1 VNLKYVNCVIQYDIK
16 KGYSREEAEA
26 DALQIFSNDD
36 KLDKLMMYVVK
47 ERTKHQRCRISLAQE
62 RLNHVLDS
70 MDDTYAENS
79 IMLDGIECLR
89 QKFDAFFS
97 EWKESCIQKRLPEV
111 RKEIENTD
119 IQNVLEWVKGEGH
132 SDDDILHYVFDM
144 IDPTRYE

>member
-1 VNLKYVNCVIQYDIK
+1 MFPFPMYFFSGLAGVHGIRKCSGSINKMCDDVLDDPLAIRCLKEFLRYERELNLKYVNCVIQYDIK

-36 KLDKLMMYVVK
+36 KLDKLTMYVVK

-89 QKFDAFFS
+89 
-97 EWKESCIQKRLPEV
+97 
-111 RKEIENTD
+111 
-119 IQNVLEWVKGEGH
+119 
-132 SDDDILHYVFDM
+132 
-144 IDPTRYE
+144 